1 MFMDTMYRKQLRL
14 LLKPL
19 QLDSASYTQI
29 KAENET
35 IFTAINA
42 KRILAIDE

>member
-1 MFMDTMYRKQLRL
+1 MFMDTMDRQQLRL
-14 LLKPL
+14 PLKPL
-19 QLDSASYTQI
+19 QRDSASYTQI

-42 KRILAIDE
+42 KRILTIDE